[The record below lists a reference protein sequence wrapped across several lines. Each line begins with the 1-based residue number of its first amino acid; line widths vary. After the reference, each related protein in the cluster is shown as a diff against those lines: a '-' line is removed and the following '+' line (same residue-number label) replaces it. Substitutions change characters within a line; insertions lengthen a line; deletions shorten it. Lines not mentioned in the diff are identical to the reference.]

1 MSFSAI
7 SSNAPTQTNLLQ
19 SLLQQSRAQFQKLA
33 QDLQSGN
40 LAAAQQN
47 FSQLTQNASS
57 SRSASSPVSGST
69 TASLPAT
76 ATLQINQ
83 DLSTLASSLQSGNL
97 SGAQKAYASLQ
108 QDLQA
113 SNSTRQ
119 VHHHHHHAVSE
130 SAQSSTPSANSGAN
144 TGPSSFSL
152 NSILGNISA
161 VPLAG
166 LSLTA

>member
-1 MSFSAI
+1 MSISAI
-7 SSNAPTQTNLLQ
+7 SSNAQTQATLLQ

-40 LAAAQQN
+40 LAAAQQD

-57 SRSASSPVSGST
+57 SGSAISPAASSSS
-69 TASLPAT
+69 ASLPAT

-108 QDLQA
+108 WDLQA
-113 SNSTRQ
+113 SNSTGQ
-119 VHHHHHHAVSE
+119 VHHHHPHAAPE
-130 SAQSSTPSANSGAN
+130 STRSSTASPSSGAN
-144 TGPSSFSL
+144 TSPSSFSL
-152 NSILGNISA
+152 SSILSNISA
-161 VPLAG
+161 VPLAD